1 MTDFPPVPPAQ
12 PAPMPFRVLV
22 DEAMRYTR
30 RFFRTIYPSVAI
42 PVALLSGLVG
52 VVQALWYG
60 RLAQGEGS
68 PADLAGGCATVAIAL
83 VLGLVMG
90 FGYAALHVAAIDV
103 TAGRPVDMKRAWSVP
118 FRPAV
123 LGTSILSGLAVMAS
137 FLLCILPGFYVL
149 PLLSFVLPVML
160 TEERFG
166 TDALSRSSELTK
178 WSPTGR
184 FMDSA
189 LVKAFLLLILLIALS
204 YTLSALVA
212 LPFQLPM
219 LLDTIRSAAAG
230 EEPSLEKMAK
240 WMWLQVPGQ
249 ILSALVS
256 VALYLYM
263 SFCTAMLF
271 FDTRGR
277 KEGSDLRTA
286 IDQAFPPSAP
296 PAPPVSPPP
305 GAPF

>member
-1 MTDFPPVPPAQ
+1 MIDLPPAQ

-30 RFFRTIYPSVAI
+30 RYFRTIYPSVAI
-42 PVALLSGLVG
+42 PVAALAGVVG

-60 RLAQGEGS
+60 RLAQGGGS
-68 PADLAGGCATVAIAL
+68 PADLAGGCATVVIAIA
-83 VLGLVMG
+83 LGLVMG
-90 FGYAALHVAAIDV
+90 FGYAALHVAAVDV
-103 TAGRPVDMKRAWSVP
+103 TAGRPVDMRRAWTFP

-123 LGTSILSGLAVMAS
+123 LGTSILSGLAVGAS
-137 FLLCILPGFYVL
+137 FLLCILPGLYVM
-149 PLLSFVLPVML
+149 PLLSFVLPIMVM
-160 TEERFG
+160 EARFG
-166 TDALSRSSELTK
+166 TDALSRSAELTK

-184 FMDSA
+184 FTDSA
-189 LVKAFLLLILLIALS
+189 LVKAFLLLILMIALS

-219 LLDTIRSAAAG
+219 LLDTFRSAAAG
-230 EEPSLEKMAK
+230 EEPSLERMAK

-249 ILSALVS
+249 ILSSLVG
-256 VALYLYM
+256 VAIYLYM

-286 IDQAFPPSAP
+286 IDQAFPSSVP
-296 PAPPVSPPP
+296 PAPPVPPP

>member
-1 MTDFPPVPPAQ
+1 MTDLPLAQ

-52 VVQALWYG
+52 VAQALWYG

-83 VLGLVMG
+83 ALGLVMG

-166 TDALSRSSELTK
+166 TDALSRSSELTR

-184 FMDSA
+184 FTDSA
-189 LVKAFLLLILLIALS
+189 LVKAFLLLILMIALS

-249 ILSALVS
+249 ILSALVT

-296 PAPPVSPPP
+296 PAPPVPSP

>member
-1 MTDFPPVPPAQ
+1 MTDLPLAQ
-12 PAPMPFRVLV
+12 PAPMPFRVLI

-30 RFFRTIYPSVAI
+30 RFFRPIYPSVAI

-52 VVQALWYG
+52 VVQALWYN
-60 RLAQGEGS
+60 RLVGGETG
-68 PADLAGGCATVAIAL
+68 PDLAGGCATVAIAL
-83 VLGLVMG
+83 ALGVVMG

-123 LGTSILSGLAVMAS
+123 LGTSILTGIAVMVA
-137 FLLCILPGFYVL
+137 FLLCILPGFFVM
-149 PLLSFVLPVML
+149 PLLSFVLPIMV

-166 TDALSRSSELTK
+166 TDALSRSSELTR
-178 WSPTGR
+178 WTPTGR

-189 LVKAFLLLILLIALS
+189 LVKALLLLILLIALS
-204 YTLSALVA
+204 YTLGLLVA
-212 LPFQLPM
+212 LPFQAPM
-219 LLDTIRSAAAG
+219 FIDTFRSAAAG
-230 EEPSLEKMAK
+230 EEPSLERMAM
-240 WMWLQVPGQ
+240 WMWLQVPAQ

-271 FDTRGR
+271 LDTRSR
-277 KEGSDLRTA
+277 KEGTDLRA
-286 IDQAFPPSAP
+286 AVDQVFAPPPVP
-296 PAPPVSPPP
+296 PAPPVPPP